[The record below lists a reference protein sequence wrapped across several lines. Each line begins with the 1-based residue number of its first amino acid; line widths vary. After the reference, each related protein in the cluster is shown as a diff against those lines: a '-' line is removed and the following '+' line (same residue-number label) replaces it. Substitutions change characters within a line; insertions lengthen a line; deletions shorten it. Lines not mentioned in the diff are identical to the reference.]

1 MLATS
6 TASMYIDAVDR
17 LIVINIMALQIANP
31 VVVRKVERLAKVMGL
46 TKTGVVEQ
54 AVDRM
59 LRELDTER
67 TAPGRFDALL
77 AQLDRIPDRTDAHDP
92 LEWDELGL
100 PR

>member
-1 MLATS
+1 
-6 TASMYIDAVDR
+6 MYMDTVYI
-17 LIVINIMALQIANP
+17 IIIINLMALQIANP
-31 VVVRKVERLAKVMGL
+31 VVVKKVERLAKVTGL

-67 TAPGRFDALL
+67 TAPGRLDALL